1 MNQLTLYQLADEYR
15 QLMELAA
22 DPEADADSFN
32 AALNALEG
40 DFKSK
45 GIAVAQVARN
55 LEALHDQIM
64 AAIKSMALRADAAK
78 RRAESTRAYLRDQ
91 MTVTGITKI
100 ESPLLRLA
108 LRKSPPRVVVASD
121 ALVPPDY
128 QRHIPERWE
137 PDKTKISA
145 ALKAGETID
154 GCRLEQS
161 TWLEI
166 K

>member
-108 LRKSPPRVVVASD
+108 LRKSPPLA
-121 ALVPPDY
+121 
-128 QRHIPERWE
+128 
-137 PDKTKISA
+137 
-145 ALKAGETID
+145 TIFATD
-154 GCRLEQS
+154 SS
-161 TWLEI
+161 TA
-166 K
+166 